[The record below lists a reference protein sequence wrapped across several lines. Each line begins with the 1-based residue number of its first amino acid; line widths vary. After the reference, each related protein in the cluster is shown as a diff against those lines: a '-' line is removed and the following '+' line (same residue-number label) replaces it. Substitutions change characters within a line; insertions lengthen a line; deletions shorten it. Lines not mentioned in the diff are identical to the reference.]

1 MNGDYKVCRNISD
14 VKSVISNESNS
25 FDVRIESELPETTKT
40 DKCILGIDEAGR
52 GPVLGPMV
60 YGTSY
65 CSVDNQ
71 PVLKTLGC
79 ADSKALTEKTRDDIF
94 DGIAEQAEILGWAV
108 HVISPTTI
116 SNCSFMRQKCSLN
129 EISHNSAIGLIQRVL
144 DRGVNICEVYVDTV
158 GPPDK
163 YQAKLSS
170 IFPQLKITVS
180 KKADSLF
187 PIVSAASICAKVIR
201 DAALKNWKF
210 VERVGEHVDTDWGSG
225 YPNDPVT
232 KDYLKKNVEPVFGF
246 PSIVRFSWS
255 TAEVVLKSQAAQVD
269 WSDEDDDDDQDKTA
283 VPITSFFGLK
293 NKQVQQKTP
302 FFDDR
307 SLVATTEI

>member
-1 MNGDYKVCRNISD
+1 MNSNFKVCHTISD
-14 VKSVISNESNS
+14 VKSAISHENNS
-25 FDVRIESELPETTKT
+25 FDVHIESELPETMKT
-40 DKCILGIDEAGR
+40 EKYILGIDEAGR

-71 PVLKTLGC
+71 AILKSLGC
-79 ADSKALTEKTRDDIF
+79 ADSKVLSEQARDEIF
-94 DGIAEQAEILGWAV
+94 DGITKQSEILGWAV
-108 HVISPTTI
+108 HIISPTTI
-116 SNCSFMRQKCSLN
+116 SNCSFRRQKCSLN
-129 EISHNSAIGLIQRVL
+129 EISHNAAIGLIQRVL
-144 DRGVNICEVYVDTV
+144 DRGVNICEVFVDTV

-163 YQAKLSS
+163 YQEKLLS

-187 PIVSAASICAKVIR
+187 PIVSAASICAKVTR

-210 VERVGEHVDTDWGSG
+210 IEKPGEDIDSNWGSG

-232 KDYLKKNVEPVFGF
+232 KEYLKKNIDPIFGF

-255 TAEVVLKSQAAQVD
+255 TAELVLKNNAAQID
-269 WSDEDDDDDQDKTA
+269 WSDEEEDEDKKSL
-283 VPITSFFGLK
+283 PITSFFGQNSK
-293 NKQVQQKTP
+293 RVQQKTP

-307 SLVATTEI
+307 SLIVTTKF